1 MQWHF
6 SHVDLLIVFVKSDL
20 ITTNMVFCVKITYS
34 ILAVQR
40 TLENYLKLTDIILN
54 LYNTSPWHET
64 QTIFPFPPPSV
75 KWRDPLLT
83 YGSIFTLQVILRG
96 KYVIY
101 KCCQMQ
107 YVFPNGTEWTRNIA
121 GHVLHL
127 YYPTGKKEGRVER
140 KSQQPFPALSIQ
152 RAHICCGQTYS
163 RH

>member
-1 MQWHF
+1 MQIQAKSHMYHLDGQLKCLCGQSSHPSLKVPQCWPLQLPWH
-6 SHVDLLIVFVKSDL
+6 HLLIIKKWKS
-20 ITTNMVFCVKITYS
+20 Y
-34 ILAVQR
+34 
-40 TLENYLKLTDIILN
+40 KL
-54 LYNTSPWHET
+54 P
-64 QTIFPFPPPSV
+64 
-75 KWRDPLLT
+75 
-83 YGSIFTLQVILRG
+83 QVILRG

-163 RH
+163 RHWRWQVTWSQKHTKSIFSM

>member
-1 MQWHF
+1 MTQNM
-6 SHVDLLIVFVKSDL
+6 SLLLNVPPAHEKNV
-20 ITTNMVFCVKITYS
+20 YS
-34 ILAVQR
+34 GLDGCTV
-40 TLENYLKLTDIILN
+40 
-54 LYNTSPWHET
+54 
-64 QTIFPFPPPSV
+64 
-75 KWRDPLLT
+75 
-83 YGSIFTLQVILRG
+83 QVILRG